1 MIRNTRFLFC
11 LLIILFSAST
21 FTFAGSYSLL
31 SPNKKIEIKI
41 NADNKINYS
50 IYSNSQELV
59 SFSSISLTL
68 SNGIQLGFNPV
79 VVDSKTN
86 SVNDIIYPVVKQK
99 SEKII
104 ENYNELKLMFE
115 GNYSL
120 VFRAY
125 NEGAAYRFETNFN
138 NEIIIKSEEVNFNF
152 SPDDIVYFPE
162 EESFQSHN
170 ERLYKKSAL
179 KDIETGKFCSLP
191 ALVKKVN
198 GSNVLITEA
207 DIEDY
212 AGLWLKV
219 NENHTLSGIQ
229 PKAALKE
236 KALRDRDI
244 LIEERADYIAKTK
257 GTRTFPW
264 RVMAIAENDGD
275 LILNELS
282 YLLAKPS
289 ALEDLTWIKPGKVAW
304 DWWNALNIYG
314 VDFKSGVNTAT
325 YKYFIDFASKYGI
338 EYVILDEGWYK
349 LGDLSELNSDINM
362 DELLSYAKEKN
373 VGIILWL
380 VWKTLDSQLKE
391 TLDRFEKW
399 GVKGIKVDFM
409 QRDDQD
415 VVNYYWNIARE
426 AAKRKM
432 LVDYHGAYKPDG
444 MRRTYPNVITREGV
458 RGLEHC
464 KWDTAFIPE
473 HEVTLPFIRMVA
485 GPMDYTPGAMN
496 NAQENNYKPIFERPM
511 SMGTR
516 CRQLAMYVVY
526 ESPLQ
531 MLADSPS
538 NYLRETECMQFL
550 SAVPSVW
557 DETKVLNAKVGEY
570 ITIARRNSEEWYIG
584 SMTDKTAREFEIDF
598 SFLSEGN
605 YIIDIY
611 EDGINAG
618 RFGNDYKKTTNTI
631 SQSQKIKIKL
641 TTAGGWAARIYK
653 NNK

>member
-1 MIRNTRFLFC
+1 MISNTRFHYRLF
-11 LLIILFSAST
+11 LILFLIST
-21 FTFAGSYSLL
+21 LTFAKDYILL
-31 SPNKKIEIKI
+31 SPDKEIEIKI
-41 NADNKINYS
+41 KIDNKIDYS
-50 IYSNSQELV
+50 VYSNLQELI
-59 SFSSISLTL
+59 SLSSISLTL
-68 SNGIQLGFNPV
+68 SNGLQLGVKPV
-79 VVDSKTN
+79 VVDSKAN

-125 NEGAAYRFETNFN
+125 NEGAAYRFETNFD
-138 NEIIIKSEEVNFNF
+138 NEIIVKSEEVNFNF
-152 SPDDIVYFPE
+152 LQDDIVYFPE

-170 ERLYKKSAL
+170 ERLYTISAL
-179 KDIETGKFCSLP
+179 KNIEAGKFCSLP

-198 GSNVLITEA
+198 GTNILITEA

-219 NENHTLSGIQ
+219 NEGHTLSGIH

-236 KALRDRDI
+236 KELNDRNIIVDA
-244 LIEERADYIAKTK
+244 RADYIAKTK
-257 GTRTFPW
+257 GARTFPW
-264 RVMAIAENDGD
+264 RVMAVAENDGD

-282 YLLAKPS
+282 YLLAKS
-289 ALEDLTWIKPGKVAW
+289 SELEDVTWIKPGKVAW

-314 VDFKSGVNTAT
+314 VDFKSGVNTDT

-338 EYVILDEGWYK
+338 EYIILDEGWYK
-349 LGDLSELNSDINM
+349 IGDLSEVNPDI
-362 DELLSYAKEKN
+362 DIEELLSYAKEKN
-373 VGIILWL
+373 VGIILWV
-380 VWKTLDSQLKE
+380 VWKTLDDQLEE

-415 VVNYYWNIARE
+415 VVNYYWKIARE

-444 MRRTYPNVITREGV
+444 MRRTYPNVITRDGV

-464 KWDTAFIPE
+464 KWSEDFIPE

-485 GPMDYTPGAMN
+485 GPMDYTPGSMN

-570 ITIARRNSEEWYIG
+570 ITVARRNGQEWYIG

-598 SFLSEGN
+598 SFLSEGD

-611 EDGINAG
+611 EDGINAD
-618 RFGNDYKKTTNTI
+618 RFGNDYKKATDTI
-631 SQSQKIKIKL
+631 SQNQKIKIKL
-641 TTAGGWAARIYK
+641 TTAGGWAAKIYK